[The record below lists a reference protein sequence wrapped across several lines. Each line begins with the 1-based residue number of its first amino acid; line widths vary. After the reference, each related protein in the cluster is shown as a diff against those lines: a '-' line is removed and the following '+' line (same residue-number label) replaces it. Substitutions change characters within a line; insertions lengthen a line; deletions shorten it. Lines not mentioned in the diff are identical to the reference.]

1 MRLLA
6 CFLFLLTV
14 VVARGQA
21 QDDRVVSFS
30 YDVGSSA
37 QYTADLLDYEEDTI
51 FAPNSVDPPFGG
63 PTPALR
69 FLGKGAGSEIET
81 DAISYGYRQHP
92 GDVNGLSLY
101 FGVSA
106 HADGL
111 PGTAVRTELPADRGA
126 DIFLSEQNGTNRS
139 NNVWLGLVM
148 QAGARK
154 LGLMELGSA
163 NMDWLDMR
171 ANAAQFLGIDP
182 LPNPSF
188 LCRLTF

>member
-1 MRLLA
+1 MRLFA
-6 CFLFLLTV
+6 LFLLLFTV
-14 VVARGQA
+14 VVARTQA

-30 YDVGSSA
+30 YNKISSL
-37 QYTADLLDYEEDTI
+37 QYTADWPDYEEDTI
-51 FAPNSVDPPFGG
+51 FAPNSVNPPLAG
-63 PTPALR
+63 PMPHVR

-126 DIFLSEQNGTNRS
+126 DIFLSAQNGTNRQVYDG
-139 NNVWLGLVM
+139 NGQLM

-163 NMDWLDMR
+163 N
-171 ANAAQFLGIDP
+171 IDKFTPRFVTIEFPSYHRGEHIP
-182 LPNPSF
+182 LE
-188 LCRLTF
+188 R